1 MGQIERPNVSGFLD
15 VEIVGEAPDSLVNVR
30 AEPMRQSDV
39 VWQVRVGDRL
49 FASARQYVPDSGGA
63 ASVDVCELWYFF
75 QATGPLGWVRGDL
88 IGVDDVDWN
97 RQVPFEPR

>member
-1 MGQIERPNVSGFLD
+1 MVL
-15 VEIVGEAPDSLVNVR
+15 
-30 AEPMRQSDV
+30 
-39 VWQVRVGDRL
+39 QVRVGDRL

-63 ASVDVCELWYFF
+63 ASVAGCELWYFL
-75 QATGPLGWVRGDL
+75 QATERLGWVRGDL